1 MKREKELLRKKLI
14 DFQLKIAELYHTL
27 KEQED
32 RFKSRENA
40 LYLNLFEV
48 LDAFENLAKTIKA
61 KEDGFDKTT
70 RRIAKN
76 ISSIEQKLARSLKLR
91 GIIPVE
97 FKDNQARMEYCK
109 IVETRQD
116 PQMENES
123 ILSIIKTG
131 YLDKNSNKVLRKAE
145 VVIIVNR

>member
-1 MKREKELLRKKLI
+1 MKRKKELLREKLI
-14 DFQLKIAELYHTL
+14 DFQLKIAALDHTL

-76 ISSIEQKLARSLKLR
+76 ISSIQQKLARSLKLR

>member
-1 MKREKELLRKKLI
+1 MKREKELLREKLI
-14 DFQLKIAELYHTL
+14 KFQLKIAELDHTL
-27 KEQED
+27 KEQEEV
-32 RFKSRENA
+32 FKSREKDM
-40 LYLNLFEV
+40 YMNLFEIM
-48 LDAFENLAKTIKA
+48 DAFENLAKTIKA
-61 KEDGFDKTT
+61 KEDKFDKTT
-70 RRIAKN
+70 TRIAKN
-76 ISSIEQKLARSLKLR
+76 ISSIQRKLARSLKLR

-97 FKDNQARMEYCK
+97 FKDNQARMDCCK

-145 VVIIVNR
+145 VVIIANR